1 MARSLRLKA
10 FSSEANAGSHEDN
23 GLKQNPGVPIRRI
36 GAGATLFVLWALLGF
51 GFVDCVTPCRA
62 EGRGYRLEPV
72 SFADLPGFSSDK
84 LEDALWAF
92 AKSCSVPAHSS
103 PIMPSLRQA
112 ALKQACAA
120 TARDDAKKNPRE
132 FFERYFQP
140 FRVILDSATD
150 AFFTGYYQP
159 EILGSLTKSTKFPT
173 PVYGLPQDVV
183 PLSSVNRVGSLAEL
197 TAARRGSD
205 GGLSPFADRGAI
217 EDGALETDPSVKKLV
232 FLRDK
237 ADLFLAQVQGSA
249 RVRLGD
255 GRLLH
260 LSFAG
265 RNGQPYTALARIL
278 VQRGIAPASE
288 MTMRRLID
296 WLRQNGLERGE
307 AGDDL
312 LRLNKSYVFFS
323 ARFDRNPDEQP
334 KGGSGVQL
342 SPLRSVAV
350 DTHIWPY
357 GLPFYI
363 SARMPWRSAEIEPFQ
378 RLMIAQD
385 TGSAIVGAARA
396 DVFFGIGD
404 VAGERAGEIRHH
416 GQFFLFLPKD

>member
-1 MARSLRLKA
+1 M
-10 FSSEANAGSHEDN
+10 
-23 GLKQNPGVPIRRI
+23 
-36 GAGATLFVLWALLGF
+36 
-51 GFVDCVTPCRA
+51 
-62 EGRGYRLEPV
+62 
-72 SFADLPGFSSDK
+72 
-84 LEDALWAF
+84 
-92 AKSCSVPAHSS
+92 
-103 PIMPSLRQA
+103 
-112 ALKQACAA
+112 
-120 TARDDAKKNPRE
+120 
-132 FFERYFQP
+132 
-140 FRVILDSATD
+140 
-150 AFFTGYYQP
+150 
-159 EILGSLTKSTKFPT
+159 
-173 PVYGLPQDVV
+173 PQDLVSL
-183 PLSSVNRVGSLAEL
+183 PSANRVGSLAEL

-205 GGLSPFADRGAI
+205 GALSPFADRGAI
-217 EDGALETDPSVKKLV
+217 EDGALETGSGAKKLV

-237 ADLFLAQVQGSA
+237 ADLLLAQVQGSA
-249 RVRLGD
+249 RVRLDD

-278 VQRGIAPASE
+278 VQRGVAPASE
-288 MTMRRLID
+288 MTMPRLID
-296 WLRQNGLERGE
+296 WLRQHGLERGE

-334 KGGSGVQL
+334 RGGSGALL

-363 SARMPWRSAEIEPFQ
+363 DARMPWRSAEIEPFQ

-396 DVFFGIGD
+396 DVFFGTGNIAGD
-404 VAGERAGEIRHH
+404 RAGEIRHH

>member
-1 MARSLRLKA
+1 MSQHRQLRASEADTRSREGLTQKSARLFVFFALLSLGLVLGVAQSRADETRYRLK
-10 FSSEANAGSHEDN
+10 S
-23 GLKQNPGVPIRRI
+23 
-36 GAGATLFVLWALLGF
+36 
-51 GFVDCVTPCRA
+51 
-62 EGRGYRLEPV
+62 V
-72 SFADLPGFSSDK
+72 SFADLPGFSSDR
-84 LEDALWAF
+84 LEDALSAF
-92 AKSCSVPAHSS
+92 ARSCSGPSHSLQ
-103 PIMPSLRQA
+103 IMPSLRQRD
-112 ALKQACAA
+112 LKQACAA
-120 TARDDAKKNPRE
+120 AARDENRKNPRG
-132 FFERYFQP
+132 FFERYFEP
-140 FRVILDSATD
+140 FQITANSAPD

-159 EILGSLTKSTKFPT
+159 EISGSITQSAKFPT
-173 PVYGLPQDVV
+173 PVYGLPPDVV
-183 PLSSVNRVGSLAEL
+183 SLSSANRIGSLADL

-205 GGLSPFADRGAI
+205 GVLSPFPDRGAI
-217 EDGALETDPSVKKLV
+217 EDGALETGPGVKKLV

-237 ADLFLAQVQGSA
+237 ADLLLAQVQGSA

-278 VQRGIAPASE
+278 VQRGVAPASQ
-288 MTMRRLID
+288 MTMPRLID

-312 LRLNKSYVFFS
+312 LRLNRSYVFFS
-323 ARFDRNPDEQP
+323 ARFDRNADEQP
-334 KGGSGVQL
+334 RGGSGALL

-350 DTHIWPY
+350 DSHVWPY

-404 VAGERAGEIRHH
+404 LAGDRAGEIRHH
-416 GQFFLFLPKD
+416 GQFFLFLPKE

>member
-1 MARSLRLKA
+1 MAQDRRAPTRWYRIEKGSCARLFFLPALLGLGLLHGAAQCRAEETRYRLKA
-10 FSSEANAGSHEDN
+10 
-23 GLKQNPGVPIRRI
+23 
-36 GAGATLFVLWALLGF
+36 
-51 GFVDCVTPCRA
+51 
-62 EGRGYRLEPV
+62 V
-72 SFADLPGFSSDK
+72 SFADLPGFSSDN
-84 LEDALWAF
+84 LEEALRAF
-92 AKSCSVPAHSS
+92 AKSCSGPAHSS
-103 PIMPSLRQA
+103 QIMPSLRQSD
-112 ALKQACAA
+112 LKQACAA
-120 TARDDAKKNPRE
+120 ARDKTEKNPRG

-140 FRVILDSATD
+140 FQIIVDSAPD

-159 EILGSLTKSTKFPT
+159 EISGSLTQSAKFPT
-173 PVYGLPQDVV
+173 PVYGLPQDLVS
-183 PLSSVNRVGSLAEL
+183 LSSANRVGSLADL

-205 GGLSPFADRGAI
+205 GALSPFADRGAI
-217 EDGALETDPSVKKLV
+217 EDGALESVPGVKKLV
-232 FLRDK
+232 FLKDK

-249 RVRLGD
+249 RVRLAD

-278 VQRGIAPASE
+278 VQRGVAPASE

-323 ARFDRNPDEQP
+323 AQFDRNPDEQP
-334 KGGSGVQL
+334 RGGSGALL

-350 DTHIWPY
+350 DKHIWPY

-404 VAGERAGEIRHH
+404 AAGERAGEIRHH
-416 GQFFLFLPKD
+416 GQFFLLFPKD

>member
-1 MARSLRLKA
+1 MARLAFLSGAGAGSREENGSKPKPGAPIRRYRNGKGASARLLVLGVLLSLGLAHGAASEETRYRLKA
-10 FSSEANAGSHEDN
+10 
-23 GLKQNPGVPIRRI
+23 
-36 GAGATLFVLWALLGF
+36 
-51 GFVDCVTPCRA
+51 
-62 EGRGYRLEPV
+62 V
-72 SFADLPGFSSDK
+72 SFDDLPGFSSDK
-84 LEDALWAF
+84 LEEALRAF
-92 AKSCSVPAHSS
+92 ARSCSGPAHSS
-103 PIMPSLRQA
+103 QIMPPLRQGD
-112 ALKQACAA
+112 LKQICAA
-120 TARDDAKKNPRE
+120 ATRDEAKTNPRG

-140 FRVILDSATD
+140 FQISVDSTPD

-159 EILGSLTKSTKFPT
+159 EIPGSLIQSAEFPT
-173 PVYGLPQDVV
+173 PAYSLPQDLVS
-183 PLSSVNRVGSLAEL
+183 LSSANRVNSLAEL

-205 GGLSPFADRGAI
+205 GALSPFADRGAI
-217 EDGALETDPSVKKLV
+217 EDGALETGSGVKKLV

-237 ADLFLAQVQGSA
+237 ADLLLAQVQGSA
-249 RVRLGD
+249 RVRLDD

-278 VQRGIAPASE
+278 VQRGVAPASE

-296 WLRQNGLERGE
+296 WLRQHGLERGE

-334 KGGSGVQL
+334 RGGSGALL

-363 SARMPWRSAEIEPFQ
+363 NARMPWRSAEIEPFQ

-396 DVFFGIGD
+396 DVFFGTGNMAGD
-404 VAGERAGEIRHH
+404 RAGEIRHH
-416 GQFFLFLPKD
+416 GQFFVFLPKD

>member
-1 MARSLRLKA
+1 LDTRGDDTRPVMARHRRIFVLWTLLCLSLVQGAAQCRAEETRYRLKA
-10 FSSEANAGSHEDN
+10 
-23 GLKQNPGVPIRRI
+23 
-36 GAGATLFVLWALLGF
+36 
-51 GFVDCVTPCRA
+51 
-62 EGRGYRLEPV
+62 V

-84 LEDALWAF
+84 LEEALRAF
-92 AKSCSVPAHSS
+92 DKSCSGPAHSLPMMS
-103 PIMPSLRQA
+103 SLRQGG
-112 ALKQACAA
+112 LQQACAA
-120 TARDDAKKNPRE
+120 AARDETKKNPRG

-140 FRVILDSATD
+140 FQIIVDSAPD

-159 EILGSLTKSTKFPT
+159 EISGSLTQSTKFPT
-173 PVYGLPQDVV
+173 PVYGLPQDIVS
-183 PLSSVNRVGSLAEL
+183 LSSANRVGSLAEL

-205 GGLSPFADRGAI
+205 GALSPFADRGAI
-217 EDGALETDPSVKKLV
+217 EDGALETGPGIKKLV

-278 VQRGIAPASE
+278 VQRGVAPASE

-296 WLRQNGLERGE
+296 WLRQNGLERGQ

-323 ARFDRNPDEQP
+323 ARFDRNHDEQP
-334 KGGSGVQL
+334 RGGSGAPL

-350 DTHIWPY
+350 DSHIWPY

-363 SARMPWRSAEIEPFQ
+363 SASMPWRSAEIEPFQ